1 MDIAASAVFYSVI
14 QPNFLTETAGRRR
27 VGIGIIG
34 TGAMA
39 AAHASAYAEIPEV
52 EIVGVCGRSADR
64 TRAIAAL
71 CNAEALT
78 DAGALLRDAAVEAI
92 DMCLPTELHSAY
104 VIPALDQGKHVFCET
119 PLALHLEDAHRMLTA
134 ARRNK
139 RLLQV
144 GLLMRATAAYAH
156 VKDVAESGES
166 GRLLSLTTYRLG
178 SYLLPGLPDR
188 KTHYGEPSTELMTF
202 DFDFVQW
209 LMGRPERLSASAT
222 RGADGNPGETTA
234 LLTYRDGRHAAILAS
249 GLMPGGFPFS
259 VGFRAVFERAAFIL
273 QNTFEGGPPRSDFKV
288 YADGKRGMAVPVEP
302 RNPYVEE
309 LRHFADCVRGRADCE
324 KFDAERAIEALV
336 LSAATQRSL
345 SEGRTIDLD

>member
-1 MDIAASAVFYSVI
+1 MI
-14 QPNFLTETAGRRR
+14 QANSLTETGGRGR
-27 VGIGIIG
+27 VRIGIIG

-39 AAHASAYAEIPEV
+39 AVHASAYAEIPEV
-52 EIVGVCGRSADR
+52 EIVGVCGRRPDR
-64 TRAIAAL
+64 ARAIAAL

-78 DAGALLRDAAVEAI
+78 DAAALLGDAAVEAI
-92 DMCLPTELHSAY
+92 DVCLPTELHSAF

-119 PLALHLEDAHRMLTA
+119 PLSLHLEDARRMLAA

-144 GLLMRATAAYAH
+144 GLLMRATAAYARIKE
-156 VKDVAESGES
+156 VEESGES
-166 GRLLSLTTYRLG
+166 GRLLSLATHRLG

-202 DFDFVQW
+202 DFDFAQW
-209 LMGRPERLSASAT
+209 VMGRPERLSASAT
-222 RGADGNPGETTA
+222 FDADGNPGETAA

-249 GLMPGGFPFS
+249 GLMPAGFPFS

-273 QNTFEGGPPRSDFKV
+273 QNTFEGGPPRSEFMV
-288 YADGKRGMAVPVEP
+288 FADGKRGIAVPVEP

-309 LRHFADCVRGRADCE
+309 LRHFADCVRGRADFE
-324 KFDAERAIEALV
+324 KFDAERAIDALV

-345 SEGRTIDLD
+345 SERRTIDLD